1 MDATAD
7 GSSSVEA
14 ALEAFASNDIDETGG
29 IVVVANQD
37 ASMFSSYYLLQYDR
51 FAGNQSVRYEQD
63 GQPAELPSGFRLFR
77 VQADLGSG
85 GPYFVHSNTYGT
97 VHNQLIKLVDPDMN
111 EPHAESTDLVPA
123 AIGSREYGCMLYA
136 GDEVSPRG
144 YPSTNFFETP
154 TSDSPA

>member
-1 MDATAD
+1 MCIRDRGWLPDSQITRIFANETGIDVKRDGKVVQHVDATAD

-77 VQADLGSG
+77 VQADLDRKS
-85 GPYFVHSNTYGT
+85 V
-97 VHNQLIKLVDPDMN
+97 V
-111 EPHAESTDLVPA
+111 
-123 AIGSREYGCMLYA
+123 
-136 GDEVSPRG
+136 
-144 YPSTNFFETP
+144 
-154 TSDSPA
+154 